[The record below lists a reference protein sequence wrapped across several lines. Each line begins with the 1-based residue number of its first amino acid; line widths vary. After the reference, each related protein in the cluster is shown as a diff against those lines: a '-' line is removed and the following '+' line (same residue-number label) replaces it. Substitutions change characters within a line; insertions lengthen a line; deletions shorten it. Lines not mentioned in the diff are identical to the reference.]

1 MAALT
6 DEPTSTPGNNAP
18 IRAFLAIR
26 VPYAAAMLEGLRSDP
41 DLLTLPVRWQMPE
54 GLHITLAFLGEAPS
68 RQLAA
73 LWPEVARR
81 AQQHVRLKLGL
92 LQPEL
97 FPDARR
103 PSVVAA
109 PVNDGRGLLQAVQAE
124 AVQALR
130 DGGFDLEERTFRPHV
145 SLGRLRPPLLRGQ
158 AAAIAAALRQRQ
170 WPDAGTFSVESVCL
184 MRSDLFPDGARYS
197 LLAEAPLSESGRR

>member
-6 DEPTSTPGNNAP
+6 DQPTPTPGNNGS
-18 IRAFLAIR
+18 IRAFLAVR
-26 VPYAAAMLEGLRSDP
+26 VPHAAGMLEGLRSDP

-54 GLHITLAFLGEAPS
+54 GLHITLAFLGESPS

-73 LWPEVARR
+73 LWPDVARR
-81 AQQHVRLKLGL
+81 AQQHQSLKLGL

-97 FPDARR
+97 FPDSRR

-109 PVNDGRGLLQAVQAE
+109 PVNDGRGLLQAIQTE
-124 AVQALR
+124 AVQGLR
-130 DGGFDLEERTFRPHV
+130 DGGFDLEERAFRPHV

-170 WPDAGTFSVESVCL
+170 WPEAGTFAVESVCL

-197 LLAEAPLSESGRR
+197 VLAEASLNDSGHR

>member
-1 MAALT
+1 
-6 DEPTSTPGNNAP
+6 
-18 IRAFLAIR
+18 
-26 VPYAAAMLEGLRSDP
+26 MLEALRSDA

-54 GLHITLAFLGEAPS
+54 GLHITLAFLGESPG

-73 LWPEVARR
+73 LWPDVARV
-81 AQQHVRLKLGL
+81 AQRHRPLTLTL
-92 LQPEL
+92 EQPEL

-103 PSVVAA
+103 PTVVAA
-109 PVNDGRGLLQAVQAE
+109 PVNDKRGLLQSIQTE

-130 DGGFDLEERTFRPHV
+130 DVGFDLDERTFRPHV

-158 AAAIAAALRQRQ
+158 AAAIGAALRKKQ
-170 WPDAGTFSVESVCL
+170 WSDAGTFAAQSVCL

-197 LLAEAPLSESGRR
+197 VLAETPLGDLR